1 MSALQTCQ
9 EKQQPFFMN
18 KKVDISEP
26 LKILEFL
33 KLFWDFW
40 KVYSMPV

>member
-1 MSALQTCQ
+1 
-9 EKQQPFFMN
+9 MN
-18 KKVDISEP
+18 KKVNISEP
-26 LKILEFL
+26 LKILEFF

>member
-1 MSALQTCQ
+1 
-9 EKQQPFFMN
+9 MN
-18 KKVDISEP
+18 KKVNISEL